1 MTQDLY
7 LTDRYC
13 KECDALVTSVLPEG
27 VILDTTIF
35 YPTGGGQPH
44 DLGTLTT
51 GTGLIYTVS
60 NVTKTGQGIL
70 HHISGEKPAQGEHVL
85 CTIDWTRRYRLMRM
99 HTAAHLLSGLIHN
112 KTGAAITGNQLGLDE
127 SRIDFDLEKFD
138 KDNILSFASDAN
150 ALITA
155 EKPVHINFVTPAE
168 AKALSKLAAGTY
180 DHLQE
185 VRMITIEG
193 CDAQPCG
200 GTHITNTKEIG
211 TITIT
216 QLKNKGK
223 NNRRLYYTIP

>member
-1 MTQDLY
+1 MKKKDPN
-7 LTDRYC
+7 
-13 KECDALVTSVLPEG
+13 EDAKLKV
-27 VILDTTIF
+27 D
-35 YPTGGGQPH
+35 
-44 DLGTLTT
+44 
-51 GTGLIYTVS
+51 
-60 NVTKTGQGIL
+60 
-70 HHISGEKPAQGEHVL
+70 
-85 CTIDWTRRYRLMRM
+85 
-99 HTAAHLLSGLIHN
+99 
-112 KTGAAITGNQLGLDE
+112 
-127 SRIDFDLEKFD
+127 
-138 KDNILSFASDAN
+138 
-150 ALITA
+150 
-155 EKPVHINFVTPAE
+155 INFVTPAE